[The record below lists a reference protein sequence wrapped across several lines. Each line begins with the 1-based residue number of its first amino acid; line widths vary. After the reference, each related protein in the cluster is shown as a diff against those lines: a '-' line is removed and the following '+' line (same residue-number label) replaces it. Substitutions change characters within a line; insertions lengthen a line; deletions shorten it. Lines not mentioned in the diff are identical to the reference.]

1 MCLAAFSLQASAEYA
16 LVFAANRDELHERP
30 TTPAGWWDESRAIL
44 GGRDLVAGG
53 SWLAVDRSGRL
64 AAVTNFREISDTVY
78 SVSRGRLV
86 QDYLG
91 SSLGAEEFIA
101 ELDAHT
107 ADYGPYNLVIFDGQ
121 RLHYASNRAP
131 GKELDPGVYAL
142 SNTHLGST
150 WPKISHAEA
159 RLTACL
165 DSGDLSACL
174 FDLLADRTLHG
185 DSLDSDDREIQL
197 KSTIFLKNGHYGTRA
212 STVVLLSRAGE
223 LRFIER
229 RFDADGAPLGESAER
244 FATRPDSLDA
254 DLEV

>member
-1 MCLAAFSLQASAEYA
+1 MCLAAFSLQASAEYS

-30 TTPAGWWDESRAIL
+30 TTPAGWWDEPRAIL

-53 SWLAVDRSGRL
+53 SWLAIDRSGRL
-64 AAVTNFREISDTVY
+64 AAVTNFREISDVVY
-78 SVSRGRLV
+78 SNSRGRLV
-86 QDYLG
+86 QDYLN
-91 SSLGAEEFIA
+91 SSVGAEEYLA
-101 ELDAHT
+101 GLDAHAT
-107 ADYGPYNLVIFDGQ
+107 DYGPFNLLIFDGQ

-131 GKELDPGVYAL
+131 GQELDPGVYAL

-150 WPKISHAEA
+150 WPKVSHAEA

-185 DSLDSDDREIQL
+185 DLLDPDDRESRL
-197 KSTIFLKNGHYGTRA
+197 KSTIFLQDDHYGTRA
-212 STVVLLSRAGE
+212 STVVLLSRNGE

-229 RFDADGAPLGESAER
+229 RFDADGTLVGETSES
-244 FATRPDSLDA
+244 FDVIGA
-254 DLEV
+254 DPASD